1 MIDISP
7 IWYVLIGFVLGQ
19 FAVLLA
25 MYIGELLHHDDEL
38 S

>member
-1 MIDISP
+1 MSP
-7 IWYVLIGFVLGQ
+7 IWYVLMGFVLGQ

-25 MYIGELLHHDDEL
+25 MYIGELLHHDEL